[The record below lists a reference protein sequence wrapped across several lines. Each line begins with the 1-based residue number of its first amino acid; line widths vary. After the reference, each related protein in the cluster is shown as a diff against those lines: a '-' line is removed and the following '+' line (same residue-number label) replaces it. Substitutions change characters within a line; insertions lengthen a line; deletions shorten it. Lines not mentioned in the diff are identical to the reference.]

1 MMLRHL
7 VETAMSFTLVK
18 RNVAYVIVKK
28 IISKHS
34 KGSLNLHAVKTG
46 HNIKWNHFPVLA
58 NGSSDLHCKIK
69 ETLLIKV
76 KGKPALNKN
85 FGSEK
90 LWLYSTVSFH
100 CYLFTLLFL
109 SYSL

>member
-7 VETAMSFTLVK
+7 VGTAMSFTLVK
-18 RNVAYVIVKK
+18 QNVAYVIVKK

-69 ETLLIKV
+69 ETLLI
-76 KGKPALNKN
+76 GDLKPALNKN

-100 CYLFTLLFL
+100 CYLFILPFL